1 MSTLNPYDPTLKA
14 FQSDIFPV
22 GIDLR
27 RSQINTNLGVY
38 VADPGSSFIAGQ
50 VLAQESNGW
59 FNVCDGLGSA
69 PINSPF
75 GFAKWNKTSALVSDV
90 VDEAQVLTGVVATN
104 LNHSNLFGSPGP
116 GFVRVSNEPTGTA
129 GAVTYTEGGGSD
141 YTVNYTN
148 GTIVRTAGSTIP
160 SGSTVYITYQ
170 WNVPTADLDFQGRNF
185 WNFLDEVTQ
194 AQGRIAIIT
203 NWTLLFTC
211 VYDPQQT
218 YANGQILYV
227 GDAASGKAGILT
239 NQVGAGRPP
248 FAKVFQL
255 PSADDPFLGIVSPGS
270 SLL

>member
-27 RSQINTNLGVY
+27 RSQINTNIGVY

-50 VLAQESNGW
+50 VLAQEANGW

-69 PINSPF
+69 PINVPF
-75 GFAKWNKTSALVSDV
+75 GFAKWNKTNTLISDV
-90 VDEAQVLTGVVATN
+90 TDEAQVLTGTVVNN
-104 LNHSNLFGSPGP
+104 LAHSNLFGSPGP
-116 GFVRVSNEPTGTA
+116 GFVRVSNQPTGTT
-129 GAVTYTEGGGSD
+129 GATTYVEGTD
-141 YTVNYTN
+141 YTINYTN
-148 GTIVRTAGSTIP
+148 GTIVRIGAGAIP
-160 SGSTVYITYQ
+160 SGATVYVTYQ
-170 WNVPTADLDFQGRNF
+170 WYIPTSDLDFQGRNF

-194 AQGRIAIIT
+194 AQGRISIIT

-211 VYDPQQT
+211 VYDPAQT
-218 YANGQILYV
+218 YTIGEQLYV

-239 NQVGAGRPP
+239 NQAGGRPA

-255 PSADDPFLGIVSPGS
+255 PSADDPFMGIVSPGHS
-270 SLL
+270 